1 MSDWL
6 GSILHCHEITKLYAV
21 GEGLFALKNVELEV
35 EEGQFVVITGPSG
48 SGKTTLLNIL
58 GGIDR
63 PTHGEVVLKG
73 RKYSRMSEDDLALL
87 RRRDLGMV
95 FQFFNLIPEL
105 TAAENIG
112 FPMRLLGWE
121 EGAVID
127 RLTYLMEAVGI
138 AGRADHYPTELSG
151 GEQQRVAIARALAVR
166 PALVLADEPTGNLD
180 SARSREIME
189 LFAKFNREERQ
200 TFVVVTHERGFEEYA
215 DVVVRLSDGRVAE
228 RVVKDGRGGEEGK
241 TQRPSCAVTPS

>member
-6 GSILHCHEITKLYAV
+6 GPILHCHEITKLYPVAD
-21 GEGLFALKNVELEV
+21 GLFALKNVELEV

-63 PTHGEVVLKG
+63 PTHGEVILKG

-121 EGAVID
+121 ERAVID

-138 AGRADHYPTELSG
+138 SGRADHYPMELSG
-151 GEQQRVAIARALAVR
+151 GEQQRVAIARALAVK
-166 PALVLADEPTGNLD
+166 PAVVLADEPTGNLD

-215 DVVVRLSDGRVAE
+215 DLVLRLSDGRVAE
-228 RVVKDGRGGEEGK
+228 RVVKNGQRGAEGK
-241 TQRPSCAVTPS
+241 TERPSCAVTPS

>member
-6 GSILHCHEITKLYAV
+6 GPILHCHEITKLYTV

-35 EEGQFVVITGPSG
+35 EKGQFVVITGPSG

-63 PTHGEVVLKG
+63 PTHGEVILKG
-73 RKYSRMSEDDLALL
+73 RKYSRLSEDDLALL
-87 RRRDLGMV
+87 RRRDIGMV

-112 FPMRLLGWE
+112 FPMRLLGWDE
-121 EGAVID
+121 KAVVE

-138 AGRADHYPTELSG
+138 SGRSEHYPSELSG
-151 GEQQRVAIARALAVR
+151 GEQQRVAIARALAVK
-166 PALVLADEPTGNLD
+166 PEVVLADEPTGNLD

-189 LFAKFNREERQ
+189 LFAKFNKEEGQ
-200 TFVVVTHERGFEEYA
+200 TFVVVTHERGFEDYA
-215 DVVVRLSDGRVAE
+215 DVVVRLSDGRVVE
-228 RVVKDGRGGEEGK
+228 RVVKDGRRDGGGK
-241 TQRPSCAVTPS
+241 SQDPSSAVTSA